1 MPNAPLPKDVPN
13 RSSEGKSGLV
23 ALQPKQ
29 PSLAVP
35 SHLDAR
41 PSQVT
46 ASQTQY
52 AVCAQSQAL

>member
-29 PSLAVP
+29 PSAVP

-46 ASQTQY
+46 ISQTQHT
-52 AVCAQSQAL
+52 VCAHSQAL